1 MTGSDRTPGQEGGSS
16 PSVVSG
22 EIATLLGRADSEG
35 SLGALLKTGGEAFV
49 SSGMRPFVLAALAAR
64 EAGEPTLVVAG
75 DDAGARRLAE
85 DLRAWLSPREVLLYP
100 TRGISGGSHLAPP
113 SHLVGLRLGALDA
126 LAKSSANPPVV
137 VASAVALAE
146 RVPEA
151 DLRPH
156 GFVIDKGGKFD
167 LEAMLPVLIDCG
179 YERVEQ
185 VSERGHFAIRGGIV
199 DIYPATAEHAIR
211 VDLWDDE
218 IESLRWFST
227 FTQRSL
233 GEADSVFVAP
243 AAELTLD
250 LREAAEYAALEEPQD
265 RQPISELLPV
275 DRYLDP
281 LDLAPA
287 ARVVIAAAE
296 DVAPALD
303 DWWSDVEAT
312 LGAEEAA
319 VLNVTPDAL
328 REALV
333 GRATASLSIHDSGQE
348 ISWRGGAPATIARS
362 LKDAEPEL
370 ERLTRDGYTV
380 VVAFPRKGDGE
391 RAALNLV
398 RTSVSRVEE
407 LDADSPAV
415 SFAAAALWEGFV
427 CPGLKLA
434 VIPADQLVRR
444 RPKRSK
450 SQHGQG
456 ILKSFTDLRAGDT
469 VVHEDHGVAR
479 FKGFDTK
486 TVAGVTRDYLELEF
500 QGGDKVFMP
509 VDQLAKITRHVGSD
523 GEGLS
528 LSKLGGNAWERV
540 KSKARAAADRLAGE
554 LLNLYAERRRRKGHA
569 FPPDGEEQ
577 RRFEEAFP
585 HRETPDQLDAIEAV
599 KGDMEEAEPMDRLI
613 CGDVGYGKTEV
624 AMRAAFKSALDGRQV
639 LVLVPTTILAQQHF
653 GSFSERFSDYPLIV
667 DHVSRFRTAAEQKDV
682 VERFNDGKVDVL
694 VGTHRLLGRDIKPKD
709 LGLLIV
715 DEEQRF
721 GVKQKELLRQIK
733 LRTDV
738 LAMSAT
744 PIPRTLQMS
753 LAGIRDISVIETPPE
768 GRRPVRTYVGEYD
781 EELVRI
787 ALERELDRSGKA
799 FFLHNRIE
807 SIDATAE
814 QISTLVPK
822 ARIVT
827 AHGGLDETELEERM
841 LSFVRG
847 EADVL
852 VCTSIIEAGLD
863 IPDANTLIVDRA
875 DLFGLSQLYQIR
887 GRVGRGT
894 ERANAYLF
902 YPSAAALTHDAG
914 QRLAALSDHTEL
926 GSGFK
931 VAMRDLE
938 IRGAGNL
945 LGPEQSGHVQAL
957 GFELYMKMLDEA
969 VAQLEGDSDGML
981 QPVRVEVNVDAWV
994 PEEYVAF
1001 EKAKIDIHRRVASA
1015 SELSDVEDLRI
1026 ELEDRFGPVP
1036 EPVTRLLGLQKARIK
1051 LALAGASDVSLR
1063 QGKMTVGGLD
1073 LSDPAA
1079 ADLRARIESA
1089 AWRAGLGTVTIPVE
1103 DEPQARYEALVAL
1116 ADAIAAAAA
1125 GAAVAVQD

>member
-1 MTGSDRTPGQEGGSS
+1 MTEEAASKAA
-16 PSVVSG
+16 PSVVSA
-22 EIATLLGRADSEG
+22 ELSHLLGWADAE
-35 SLGALLKTGGEAFV
+35 GALTRLLESGGEAFV
-49 SSGMRPFVLAALAAR
+49 SSGMRPFVISALAAAVR
-64 EAGEPTLVVAG
+64 DEPTLVVAG

-85 DLRAWLSPREVLLYP
+85 DMRAWLAPREVLLYP
-100 TRGISGGSHLAPP
+100 TRGIAGGSHLAPP

-126 LAKSSANPPVV
+126 LANAGPEAPVV

-156 GFVIDKGGKFD
+156 GFGVAKGGRFD
-167 LEAMLPVLIDCG
+167 IDAMLPVLVDAG

-185 VSERGHFAIRGGIV
+185 VSERGHFAIRGDIV
-199 DIYPATAEHAIR
+199 DIYPATAEHALRI
-211 VDLWDDE
+211 DLWDEE

-233 GEADSVFVAP
+233 GEVESVFIAP
-243 AAELTLD
+243 AAELRLD
-250 LREAAEYAALEEPQD
+250 LREAAEYAALEEPDD

-275 DRYLDP
+275 DKYVEP
-281 LDLAPA
+281 LQLAPK

-296 DVAPALD
+296 DVEPALI
-303 DWWSDVEAT
+303 DWWTDVEAT
-312 LGAEEAA
+312 LGSDEAS
-319 VLNVTPDAL
+319 VLNVEPAAL
-328 REALV
+328 LTSLESRS
-333 GRATASLSIHDSGQE
+333 TASLSIHDSGQP
-348 ISWRGGAPATIARS
+348 ITWRGGSPATVARS

-380 VVAFPRKGDGE
+380 LIGFPRKGDGE

-398 RTSVSRVEE
+398 RTSVVRVEE
-407 LDADSPAV
+407 LDAGDPNVA
-415 SFAAAALWEGFV
+415 FGAAALWEGFV
-427 CPGLKLA
+427 SPGLKLA
-434 VIPADQLVRR
+434 AIPADQLVRR

-456 ILKSFTDLRAGDT
+456 ILKSFTELRTGDT

-479 FKGFDTK
+479 FNGFDTK

-569 FPPDGEEQ
+569 FSPDGEEQ

-599 KGDMEEAEPMDRLI
+599 KGDMEEPEPMDRLI

-624 AMRAAFKSALDGRQV
+624 AMRAAFKCALEGRQV

-667 DHVSRFRTAAEQKDV
+667 DYVSRFRTAAEQKDV
-682 VERFNDGKVDVL
+682 VERFNEGKIDVL
-694 VGTHRLLGRDIKPKD
+694 VGTHRLLGRDIKPRD

-787 ALERELDRSGKA
+787 ALERELDRNGKA

-807 SIDATAE
+807 SIEDVASQLA
-814 QISTLVPK
+814 SLVPK
-822 ARIVT
+822 ARIEV
-827 AHGGLDETELEERM
+827 AHGGLEESDLEERM
-841 LSFVRG
+841 LRFVRG

-887 GRVGRGT
+887 GRVGRGR

-902 YPSAAALTHDAG
+902 YPSAGALTHEAA

-969 VAQLEGDSDGML
+969 VAELEGDSESL
-981 QPVRVEVNVDAWV
+981 INPVRIEVNVDAWV
-994 PEEYVAF
+994 PEDYVAF

-1015 SELSDVEDLRI
+1015 SELADIADLRA

-1036 EPVTRLLGLQKARIK
+1036 EPVERLLGLQTARIK
-1051 LALAGASDVSLR
+1051 LGLAGASDISVR

-1073 LSDPAA
+1073 LSDEAA
-1079 ADLRARIESA
+1079 SDLRSRLEEA
-1089 AWRAGLGTVTIPVE
+1089 AWQSGAGTVSIPVE
-1103 DEPQARYEALVAL
+1103 NEPQARYDALVQL
-1116 ADAIAAAAA
+1116 ADAVAAAAA
-1125 GAAVAVQD
+1125 GAAVSAGD

>member
-1 MTGSDRTPGQEGGSS
+1 MSQLERKPDA
-16 PSVVSG
+16 PSVVSS
-22 EIATLLGRADSEG
+22 EIGRLLTWADSEG
-35 SLGALLKTGGEAFV
+35 SLTQLLDAGGEAFV
-49 SSGMRPFVLAALAAR
+49 SSGMRPFVISALAA
-64 EAGEPTLVVAG
+64 ASSDEPTLVVAG

-85 DLRAWLSPREVLLYP
+85 DMRAWLAPREVLLYP

-126 LAKSSANPPVV
+126 LANPDGAAPPVV

-151 DLRPH
+151 ELRPH
-156 GFVIDKGGKFD
+156 GFGIAKGGKFD
-167 LEAMLPVLIDCG
+167 IEAMLPVLVDAG

-218 IESLRWFST
+218 VESLRWFST

-233 GEADSVFVAP
+233 GEAESVFIAP

-250 LREAAEYAALEEPQD
+250 LREAAEYAALEEPED

-275 DRYLDP
+275 DRYREP
-281 LDLAPA
+281 LDLAPN

-296 DVAPALD
+296 DVEPALV

-312 LGAEEAA
+312 LGADEAA
-319 VLNVTPDAL
+319 VLNMVPDSL
-328 REALV
+328 MRVLSD
-333 GRATASLSIHDSGQE
+333 RAKASLSIHDSGQE
-348 ISWRGGAPATIARS
+348 ISWRGGSPATVARS

-380 VVAFPRKGDGE
+380 LVAFPRKGDGE

-398 RTSVSRVEE
+398 RTGVVRVED
-407 LDADSPAV
+407 LDESYPSVA
-415 SFAAAALWEGFV
+415 FGAAALWEGFIS
-427 CPGLKLA
+427 PGLKLA
-434 VIPADQLVRR
+434 AIPADQLVRR
-444 RPKRSK
+444 RPKRAK

-479 FKGFDTK
+479 FNGFDTK

-523 GEGLS
+523 GEGMA
-528 LSKLGGNAWERV
+528 LSKLGGSAWERV

-569 FPPDGEEQ
+569 FSPDGEEQ

-624 AMRAAFKSALDGRQV
+624 AMRAAFKCAVDGRQV

-653 GSFSERFSDYPLIV
+653 GSFSERFSEYPLIV
-667 DHVSRFRTAAEQKDV
+667 DHVSRFRSPAEQKDV
-682 VERFNDGKVDVL
+682 VERFNEGKVDVL

-787 ALERELDRSGKA
+787 ALEREIDRNGKT

-807 SIDATAE
+807 SIDATAS
-814 QISTLVPK
+814 QIASLVPR
-822 ARIVT
+822 ARIET
-827 AHGGLDETELEERM
+827 AHGGLDESDLEERM
-841 LSFVRG
+841 LRFVRG

-902 YPSAAALTHDAG
+902 YPSAGSLTHEAA

-969 VAQLEGDSDGML
+969 VAQLEGDTESL
-981 QPVRVEVNVDAWV
+981 LNPVRMEVNVDAWV

-1015 SELSDVEDLRI
+1015 SELADVADLKS

-1036 EPVTRLLGLQKARIK
+1036 EPVERLLGLQKARIK
-1051 LALAGASDVSLR
+1051 LALAGASDIAMR
-1063 QGKMTVGGLD
+1063 QGKMTVGGLE
-1073 LSDPAA
+1073 LSDQAA
-1079 ADLRARIESA
+1079 SDLRSRLEEA
-1089 AWRAGLGTVTIPVE
+1089 AWQSGAGTVSIPVE
-1103 DEPQARYEALVAL
+1103 NEPQARYDALIQL

-1125 GAAVAVQD
+1125 GAAVNASE

>member
-1 MTGSDRTPGQEGGSS
+1 MNPTGESEAAPRDAA
-16 PSVVSG
+16 PSVVSSA
-22 EIATLLGRADSEG
+22 IASLLDRADSEG
-35 SLGALLKTGGEAFV
+35 SLTKLLASGGEAFV
-49 SSGMRPFVLAALAAR
+49 SSGMRPFVIAALAAS
-64 EAGEPTLVVAG
+64 EADLPTLVVAG

-126 LAKSSANPPVV
+126 LAAKAGQAPVV

-151 DLRPH
+151 ELRPH
-156 GFVIDKGGKFD
+156 GFGVEKGGKLD
-167 LEAMLPVLIDCG
+167 LEATLPALVDCG

-185 VSERGHFAIRGGIV
+185 VSERGHFSIRGDIV
-199 DIYPATAEHAIR
+199 DIYPATAEHAVRI
-211 VDLWDDE
+211 DLWDNE
-218 IESLRWFST
+218 VESLRWFST

-233 GEADSVFVAP
+233 GETDSVFISP

-250 LREAAEYAALEEPQD
+250 LREAAEYAALEEPED

-275 DRYLDP
+275 DRYREP
-281 LDLAPA
+281 LDLAPD

-296 DVAPALD
+296 DVAPALE
-303 DWWSDVEAT
+303 DWWTDVEAT
-312 LGAEEAA
+312 LGPDEAA
-319 VLNVTPDAL
+319 VLNVAPDAL
-328 REALV
+328 NEALNA
-333 GRATASLSIHDSGQE
+333 RAKASLSVHDSGQE
-348 ISWRGGAPATIARS
+348 ITWRGGAPATVAKS
-362 LKDAEPEL
+362 LKEAEPEL

-380 VVAFPRKGDGE
+380 LVAFPRKGDGE

-398 RTSVSRVEE
+398 RTSVTRVED
-407 LDADSPAV
+407 LDAEEPAV
-415 SFAAAALWEGFV
+415 AFAAAALWDGFV
-427 CPGLKLA
+427 SPALKLA
-434 VIPADQLVRR
+434 AIPADQLVRR
-444 RPKRSK
+444 RPKRTK

-456 ILKSFTDLRAGDT
+456 ILKSFTDLRSGDT

-479 FKGFDTK
+479 FNGFDTK

-523 GEGLS
+523 GEGMA
-528 LSKLGGNAWERV
+528 LSKLGGSAWERV

-599 KGDMEEAEPMDRLI
+599 KGDMEEPEPMDRLI

-624 AMRAAFKSALDGRQV
+624 AMRAAFKCALEGRQV

-667 DHVSRFRTAAEQKDV
+667 DHVSRFRSPAEQKEV
-682 VERFNDGKVDVL
+682 VERFNEGKVDVL

-787 ALERELDRSGKA
+787 ALERELDRNGKA

-814 QISTLVPK
+814 QIGSLVPK
-822 ARIVT
+822 ARIET

-841 LSFVRG
+841 LRFVRG
-847 EADVL
+847 DADIL

-902 YPSAAALTHDAG
+902 YPSASALTHDAS

-969 VAQLEGDSDGML
+969 VAQLEGDSDGL
-981 QPVRVEVNVDAWV
+981 LNPVRVEVNVDAWV

-1015 SELSDVEDLRI
+1015 SELSDVEDLRV

-1036 EPVTRLLGLQKARIK
+1036 EPVNRLLGLQKARIK
-1051 LALAGASDVSLR
+1051 LALAGASDISLR

-1073 LSDPAA
+1073 LSDEAA
-1079 ADLRARIESA
+1079 KELRQRLEEA
-1089 AWRAGLGTVTIPVE
+1089 AWRSGAGTVTIPVT
-1103 DEPQARYEALVAL
+1103 DGPQERYDALISL
-1116 ADAIAAAAA
+1116 ADAIAAAVV
-1125 GAAVAVQD
+1125 GAAAPAQS